1 MATDP
6 IIKDHQ
12 LWIGFVQPEGLV
24 ASPAALKNAQAVLS
38 HNVGAQQEIL
48 RRHAVPDFDSNL
60 RLKNF
65 PAFTRE
71 FWDWRESD
79 LATPPADLS
88 ARLPEYGE
96 TLRPTWV
103 VRGGKGQPEHLILV
117 DELPWGSDFDK
128 PGTASEEHRWHASP
142 QARFE
147 RLLRETGVA
156 IGLLIS
162 PERIRLVYAP
172 KGESSGHVTFPI
184 HQMTMAA
191 NWPML
196 AALHLLLHSDR
207 LFIGAEN
214 QRLPAILEASRRYQN
229 EVSIRLAGQVLRALN
244 ELVRGF
250 QEADRAARG
259 KILADALQHDP
270 NHIYGGMLT
279 TLMRM
284 VFVLYAEDRSLMG
297 SDETWLQNYSISGL
311 YERLRADAGQYPDTM
326 DSRYGAWAQIV
337 TLTRLLFDGG
347 GHGFWRL
354 PPRHG
359 GLFDPDAYPFLEGRA
374 WESKRAATALI
385 EPPLVSDGI
394 LFRILQDLLYLDGE
408 RISYRA
414 LDVEQ
419 IGSVYEAMMGF
430 TVETAHGISIG
441 LGSDHLVINL
451 EDLLT
456 KKPADRPK
464 WLKESAACEVTG
476 KAIEQ
481 LKSAAS
487 VDELLAALRRRISKL
502 YLDQNSNPVTIPTG
516 GIFLQPTEERR
527 RSGSH
532 YTPRSLTQPI
542 VKTTLDPV
550 LAQLGDNPTPEQIL
564 GLKVCDP
571 AMGSGAFLVEACRYL
586 GERLEKAWNAHR
598 LMPPIPA
605 DQDPLLH
612 ARRIVAQ
619 RCLYGVDKNPFAV
632 NLAKLSLWLA
642 TFAKD
647 HPFTFVDHTLRCG
660 DSLVGLTAHQVEAF
674 HWQPKEEGALLR
686 DMPSRLRHIL
696 NARAQILDAADET
709 PYETLAQKLA
719 VTEEQMIDL
728 RLAGDLTIAAFF
740 AADKPKDRETL
751 RKDLAEKFRR
761 ARERVTD
768 LDLDNELQGAVRVL
782 KIGQKGLT
790 PFHWE
795 LEFPEVFRL
804 EDHGKRS
811 AGFDALVGN
820 PPFAGK
826 NTMSNGLADG
836 YPDWLKM
843 MHEESHGNAD
853 LVAHFFRRAFTLL
866 RLRGCFGLIATNTI
880 GQGDT
885 RSTGLRFICI
895 HGGTIYQARK
905 RLKWPGQAA
914 VVVSVVHV
922 VRGAMPSPYLLDGC
936 EVPTISAYLFHA
948 GGHEDPARLNL
959 NEGKSFQ
966 GPIPLGMGFTFDDTD
981 KNGIATPLAEME
993 RLILKEPRNAE
1004 RIFPYIGGEEI
1015 NDDPEHKP
1023 HRYVI
1028 NFGEVSEEEA
1038 RTYPDLYQI
1047 VAEKVKPE
1055 RMAQKD
1061 NSDGRRRKQFWWQ
1074 WGRYTPTLAN
1084 ATKGMDRVLVHAY
1097 VSQYL
1102 AFAFVPA
1109 TYVVAG
1115 PQNIFVFERFGPFA
1129 VLQSRA
1135 HEVWARFF
1143 AATLEDRLSY
1153 TRSDCFETFPFP
1165 PEFETNTSLETVGST
1180 YYEFRAQIMQG
1191 DSKGLTA
1198 TYNCFHN
1205 PNESDPEIVRLRE
1218 LHDSMDRAVLDSYG
1232 WADIPTHCEFHPE
1245 FDDEEDE
1252 DGTGRPRRKK
1262 YRYRWPDQIR
1272 DEVLA
1277 RLLELN
1283 RTRAEEETQS
1293 AAASPTAKATGK
1305 RGRKSTTV
1313 VTAPTPTLFEVQEPI
1328 E

>member
-1 MATDP
+1 MAIDP
-6 IIKDHQ
+6 IVKDHQ

-24 ASPAALKNAQAVLS
+24 VSPHALKNAQAVLS
-38 HNVGAQQEIL
+38 RNVSSQQEIL

-65 PAFTRE
+65 PLFTRE

-117 DELPWGSDFDK
+117 EELPWGTDFDK

-207 LFIGAEN
+207 LFIGPEN

-259 KILADALQHDP
+259 KILADALRHDP
-270 NHIYGGMLT
+270 NQIYGGMLT

-297 SDETWLQNYSISGL
+297 SHETWLQNYSVSGL
-311 YERLRADAGQYPDTM
+311 YERLRADEGQYPDTM
-326 DSRYGAWAQIV
+326 DSRYGAWAQII
-337 TLTRLLFDGG
+337 TLTRLLYDGG
-347 GHGFWRL
+347 GHRSWRL

-374 WESKRAATALI
+374 WESKRDATVLI

-456 KKPADRPK
+456 KKPTDRPK
-464 WLKESAACEVTG
+464 WLKENAACEVTG

-487 VDELLAALRRRISKL
+487 VDELLSALRRRISKL

-516 GIFLQPTEERR
+516 GIYLQPTEERR

-586 GERLEKAWNAHR
+586 GEKLEKAWNAHH

-660 DSLVGLTAHQVEAF
+660 DSLVGLTAHQIEAF

-686 DMPSRLRHIL
+686 DLPSRLRHIL

-728 RLAGDLTIAAFF
+728 RLAGDLIVAAFF
-740 AADKPKDRETL
+740 ATDRPKEREVR
-751 RKDLAEKFRR
+751 RKDLGEKFRR

-768 LDLDNELQGAVRVL
+768 LELDDELLGAVRVL
-782 KIGQKGLT
+782 KTGQKGIT

-795 LEFPEVFRL
+795 LECPEVFRL
-804 EDHGKRS
+804 DGIGRPTM
-811 AGFDALVGN
+811 GFDAIVGN
-820 PPFAGK
+820 PPFMGGKKISGSLGDAYAGWLTTAHAGASG
-826 NTMSNGLADG
+826 NT
-836 YPDWLKM
+836 
-843 MHEESHGNAD
+843 D
-853 LVAHFFRRAFTLL
+853 LVAHFYRRTFELL
-866 RLRGCFGLIATNTI
+866 RDGGAFGLIATKTI
-880 GQGDT
+880 AQGDT
-885 RSTGLRFICI
+885 RRGGLAWLGM
-895 HGGTIYQARK
+895 HGGEIINAR
-905 RLKWPGQAA
+905 RRVKWPGAAA
-914 VVVSVVHV
+914 VVVSVVV
-922 VRGAMPSPYLLDGC
+922 VTRGETGAQRFIDNRPVDF
-936 EVPTISAYLFHA
+936 VSAFLSHR
-948 GGHEDPARLNL
+948 GTHEDPARLLSNL
-959 NEGKSFQ
+959 NRSFIGCDIKGQ
-966 GPIPLGMGFTFDDTD
+966 GFLFADDD
-981 KNGIATPLAEME
+981 QGATPVSVM
-993 RLILKEPRNAE
+993 RGLIAADPRNSQCL
-1004 RIFPYIGGEEI
+1004 RPYIGGEEL
-1015 NDDPEHKP
+1015 NTSPTQSH
-1023 HRYVI
+1023 HRWVI
-1028 NFGEVSEEEA
+1028 HFGEMDEAEA
-1038 RTYPDLYQI
+1038 RQWPALIGI
-1047 VAEKVKPE
+1047 VEEKVKPE
-1055 RMAQKD
+1055 RETKSQDLAEWPWWRFWRVRGELENACRGLDEVLAIAQTAD
-1061 NSDGRRRKQFWWQ
+1061 
-1074 WGRYTPTLAN
+1074 
-1084 ATKGMDRVLVHAY
+1084 V
-1097 VSQYL
+1097 L
-1102 AFAFVPA
+1102 AFTFIRLP
-1109 TYVVAG
+1109 TTFSHTVV
-1115 PQNIFVFERFGPFA
+1115 VFPSQSRSLFA
-1129 VLQSRA
+1129 ALQSRI
-1135 HEVWARFF
+1135 HESWARFF
-1143 AATLEDRLSY
+1143 AATMKDDARY
-1153 TRSDCFETFPFP
+1153 IPKDCLETFPFP
-1165 PEFETNTSLETVGST
+1165 ENWETNAVLEAAGKA
-1180 YYEFRAQIMQG
+1180 YYEFRAALMVG
-1191 DSKGLTA
+1191 SNEGLTK
-1198 TYNCFHN
+1198 TYNRFH
-1205 PNESDPEIVRLRE
+1205 DPDETDPPIAKLRE
-1218 LHDSMDRAVLDSYG
+1218 LHAAMDRAVLDAYG
-1232 WADIPTHCEFHPE
+1232 WSDLRPRLDFILDYE
-1245 FDDEEDE
+1245 DEEKDESPQGRERKKPWRFRWIDE
-1252 DGTGRPRRKK
+1252 D
-1262 YRYRWPDQIR
+1262 R

-1283 RTRAEEETQS
+1283 HIRAEEEAQRVPATP
-1293 AAASPTAKATGK
+1293 ALKTAGK
-1305 RGRKSTTV
+1305 RGRRTTKV
-1313 VTAPTPTLFEVQEPI
+1313 APAVRPNLFDVQEPTK
-1328 E
+1328 

>member
-12 LWIGFVQPEGLV
+12 IWIGFVQPEGLV
-24 ASPAALKNAQAVLS
+24 VSPHALKNAQAVLS
-38 HNVGAQQEIL
+38 HNVGIQQEIL
-48 RRHAVPDFDSNL
+48 RRHAVPYFDSNL
-60 RLKNF
+60 RLKSF
-65 PAFTRE
+65 SAFTQE
-71 FWDWRESD
+71 FWGWRDSD
-79 LATPPADLS
+79 LAAPPEDLF

-96 TLRPTWV
+96 TLRPTWIV
-103 VRGGKGQPEHLILV
+103 PGGKGQPDRLILV
-117 DELPWGSDFDK
+117 EELPRGTDFDK
-128 PGTASEEHRWHASP
+128 PVPASEEYRWHASP

-147 RLLRETGVA
+147 RLLRETGVS
-156 IGLLIS
+156 IGLLVS
-162 PERIRLVYAP
+162 PELIRLVYAP

-207 LFIGAEN
+207 LFIGPET

-229 EVSIRLAGQVLRALN
+229 EVSTRLAGQVLRALN

-250 QEADRAARG
+250 QEADRAAHG
-259 KILADALQHDP
+259 NILRDALRHDP
-270 NHIYGGMLT
+270 SHIYGGMLT

-311 YERLRADAGQYPDTM
+311 YERLRADAGQHPDTM

-337 TLTRLLFDGG
+337 TLTRLLYDGG
-347 GHGFWRL
+347 GHGSWRL
-354 PPRHG
+354 PLRHG

-374 WESKRAATALI
+374 WESKRATTALI

-441 LGSDHLVINL
+441 LGSDHLVVNL

-464 WLKESAACEVTG
+464 WLKENAACEVPG

-516 GIFLQPTEERR
+516 GIYLQPTEERR

-542 VKTTLDPV
+542 VKSTLDPV

-598 LMPPIPA
+598 AMPPIPV

-619 RCLYGVDKNPFAV
+619 RCLYGVDKNRFAV

-660 DSLVGLTAHQVEAF
+660 DSLVGLTAQQVEAF

-740 AADKPKDRETL
+740 AADRPKDRETR

-761 ARERVTD
+761 VRERVTD
-768 LDLDNELQGAVRVL
+768 LELDDELRSAVRAL
-782 KIGQKGLT
+782 KTGPKGVT

-795 LEFPEVFRL
+795 LEFPEVFRPAHL
-804 EDHGKRS
+804 NGRPW
-811 AGFDALVGN
+811 GFDSIVGN
-820 PPFAGK
+820 PPFLGGARISTHFGMQYFSVLTLSYPPAG
-826 NTMSNGLADG
+826 
-836 YPDWLKM
+836 
-843 MHEESHGNAD
+843 HQCD
-853 LVAHFFRRAFTLL
+853 LVGYFFRRAFALL
-866 RLRGCFGLIATNTI
+866 RNAGTLGLIATKTI
-880 GQGDT
+880 AQGDT
-885 RSTGLRFICI
+885 RNGTLLPILTGNG
-895 HGGTIYQARK
+895 HIYEAVT
-905 RLKWPGQAA
+905 RLKWPGPAA
-914 VVVSVVHV
+914 VTVSRLHI
-922 VRGAMPSPYLLDGC
+922 AKGC
-936 EVPTISAYLFHA
+936 EPSILLNGQHVTRISAYLAA
-948 GGHEDPARLNL
+948 GFVDESPIQLSANPYFSKGSQVY
-959 NEGKSFQ
+959 GQ
-966 GPIPLGMGFTFDDTD
+966 GFVFDDLD
-981 KNGIATPLAEME
+981 SAANKISLMDEILLDEPASKN
-993 RLILKEPRNAE
+993 
-1004 RIFPYIGGEEI
+1004 RIFPFIGGEEL
-1015 NDDPEHKP
+1015 NTQPVVRP
-1023 HRYVI
+1023 NAYVI
-1028 NFGEVSEEEA
+1028 YLSDLKDESELEA
-1038 RTYPDLYQI
+1038 FPRLAH
-1047 VAEKVKPE
+1047 VVRSRVKPE
-1055 RMAQKD
+1055 RDLLGD
-1061 NSDGRRRKQFWWQ
+1061 NPNNTPLKKRWWAYQAHRPELYDRLRRR
-1074 WGRYTPTLAN
+1074 T
-1084 ATKGMDRVLVHAY
+1084 RVLAHAE
-1097 VSQYL
+1097 VSAYL
-1102 AFAFVPA
+1102 QFQFVPSGWIYNK
-1109 TYVVAG
+1109 TMIVIDEDG
-1115 PQNIFVFERFGPFA
+1115 FGAFA
-1129 VLQSRA
+1129 VLQSRV
-1135 HEVWARFF
+1135 HEVWTRVF
-1143 AATLEDRLSY
+1143 ASSLEDRLRY
-1153 TRSDCFETFPFP
+1153 TASDCFATFPFP
-1165 PEFETNTSLETVGST
+1165 SQYGSSEELEQAGRT
-1180 YYEFRAQIMQG
+1180 YYDFRAALMIQNNE
-1191 DSKGLTA
+1191 GLTK
-1198 TYNCFHN
+1198 TYNHFHN
-1205 PNESDPEIVRLRE
+1205 PNETSHEILELRRL
-1218 LHDSMDRAVLDSYG
+1218 HGVMDRTVLNAYDWTKLNPDTGFVLES
-1232 WADIPTHCEFHPE
+1232 
-1245 FDDEEDE
+1245 EDTASE
-1252 DGTGRPRRKK
+1252 DMESGRTRPRK
-1262 YRYRWPDQIR
+1262 YRYRWT
-1272 DEVLA
+1272 DETQDDILA
-1277 RLLELN
+1277 GLLELN
-1283 RTRAEEETQS
+1283 RTRAEGEAQS
-1293 AAASPTAKATGK
+1293 SNSAPKHKNAGK
-1305 RGRKSTTV
+1305 GGRKSAQSTTV
-1313 VTAPTPTLFEVQEPI
+1313 TGATLFDIQEPT

>member
-24 ASPAALKNAQAVLS
+24 VSPAALKNAQAVLS
-38 HNVGAQQEIL
+38 RNVGVQQEIL

-65 PAFTRE
+65 PTFTRE

-79 LATPPADLS
+79 LAAPPDDLS

-117 DELPWGSDFDK
+117 DELAWGTDFDK
-128 PGTASEEHRWHASP
+128 PGMASEEYRWHASP

-207 LFIGAEN
+207 LFIGPEN

-259 KILADALQHDP
+259 RILADALQHDP

-311 YERLRADAGQYPDTM
+311 YERLRGDDGQYPDTM

-337 TLTRLLFDGG
+337 TLTRLLYDGG
-347 GHGFWRL
+347 GHGSWRL

-374 WESKRAATALI
+374 WESKRGATSLI

-464 WLKESAACEVTG
+464 WLKENAACEVTG

-487 VDELLAALRRRISKL
+487 VDELLASLRRRISKL
-502 YLDQNSNPVTIPTG
+502 YLDQNANPVTIPTG
-516 GIFLQPTEERR
+516 GIYLQPTEERR

-586 GERLEKAWNAHR
+586 GEKLEKAWNAHR

-632 NLAKLSLWLA
+632 NLAKLSLWLS

-696 NARAQILDAADET
+696 SARAQILDAADET

-719 VTEEQMIDL
+719 VTDEQMIDL

-740 AADKPKDRETL
+740 AADKPKERETR
-751 RKDLAEKFRR
+751 RKDLAQRFRS

-768 LDLDNELQGAVRVL
+768 LNLDDELQSEVRVL
-782 KIGQKGLT
+782 KTGAKGVT

-804 EDHGKRS
+804 DDRGMR
-811 AGFDALVGN
+811 AVGFDAFVGN
-820 PPFAGK
+820 PPFLGGTRISTNLGHPYFDYLTNTFTGAGH
-826 NTMSNGLADG
+826 TC
-836 YPDWLKM
+836 
-843 MHEESHGNAD
+843 D
-853 LVAHFFRRAFTLL
+853 LSAYFFRQAFQLL
-866 RLRGCFGLIATNTI
+866 RKRRCFGLIATNTI
-880 GQGDT
+880 AQGDS
-885 RSTGLRFICI
+885 RVGGLYFICT
-895 HGGTIYQARK
+895 HGGTIFRAIR
-905 RLKWPGQAA
+905 RLQWPGRAT
-914 VVVSVVHV
+914 VTVSVVHV
-922 VRGAMPSPYLLDGC
+922 AKELRPKPMILDNA
-936 EVPTISAYLFHA
+936 EVSTISAYLLHV
-948 GGHEDPARLNL
+948 GGSDNPHQLGGLNRAFSL
-959 NEGKSFQ
+959 GSKIYGQ
-966 GPIPLGMGFTFDDTD
+966 GFLFDDGDAKANPISVMTAVLSE
-981 KNGIATPLAEME
+981 N
-993 RLILKEPRNAE
+993 PRSAE
-1004 RIFPYIGGEEI
+1004 RIHRYIGGEDITDAPLSESS
-1015 NDDPEHKP
+1015 K
-1023 HRYVI
+1023 YVI
-1028 NFGEVSEEEA
+1028 DFSDIEREEDLGPWPELA
-1038 RTYPDLYQI
+1038 AIVRRSVKPIRDRMGDCRWWRFTRPRRDLY
-1047 VAEKVKPE
+1047 
-1055 RMAQKD
+1055 
-1061 NSDGRRRKQFWWQ
+1061 
-1074 WGRYTPTLAN
+1074 N
-1084 ATKGMDRVLVHAY
+1084 ALRGQNRVLVIARTSKHFAFLLAPNQF
-1097 VSQYL
+1097 VFNENL
-1102 AFAFVPA
+1102 VVFMLPEVAFAL
-1109 TYVVAG
+1109 
-1115 PQNIFVFERFGPFA
+1115 
-1129 VLQSRA
+1129 LQSRV
-1135 HEVWARFF
+1135 HEIWVRFS
-1143 AATLEDRLSY
+1143 ASTLEDRQGY
-1153 TRSDCFETFPFP
+1153 RPSDCFETFPFP
-1165 PEFETNTSLETVGST
+1165 SRWMENPLLAEIGAAYHDL
-1180 YYEFRAQIMQG
+1180 RAKVM
-1191 DSKGLTA
+1191 DDLHCGLTEV
-1198 TYNCFHN
+1198 YNRFHD
-1205 PNESDPEIVRLRE
+1205 ERE
-1218 LHDSMDRAVLDSYG
+1218 RHPGILKLQQIHTALDRAVLDAYQWSDLTPEPKFLPEYEDTEKDV
-1232 WADIPTHCEFHPE
+1232 DIEAAGDVPS
-1245 FDDEEDE
+1245 
-1252 DGTGRPRRKK
+1252 
-1262 YRYRWPDQIR
+1262 RYSWPAQDR
-1272 DEVLA
+1272 EAVLA

-1283 RTRAEEETQS
+1283 RVRAEEEAQS
-1293 AAASPTAKATGK
+1293 APDTSAAKAAVK
-1305 RGRKSTTV
+1305 RGRKSTKL
-1313 VTAPTPTLFEVQEPI
+1313 APVASPSLFDVQEPT

>member
-1 MATDP
+1 MAIDP

-24 ASPAALKNAQAVLS
+24 VSPHALKTAQAVLS
-38 HNVGAQQEIL
+38 HNVGLQQEIL
-48 RRHAVPDFDSNL
+48 RRHSVPDFYKHL
-60 RLKNF
+60 RLKNLA
-65 PAFTRE
+65 AFTQE
-71 FWDWRESD
+71 FWGWRESD
-79 LATPPADLS
+79 LSIPPDDLS

-103 VRGGKGQPEHLILV
+103 VRGGTGQPEHLILV
-117 DELPWGSDFDK
+117 EELPWGTDFDK
-128 PGTASEEHRWHASP
+128 AGQQSEEHRWHTSP
-142 QARFE
+142 QSRFE
-147 RLLRETGVA
+147 RLLRETGVS
-156 IGLLIS
+156 IGLLVS

-184 HQMTMAA
+184 HQMAMAA

-207 LFIGAEN
+207 LFIGPEN
-214 QRLPAILEASRRYQN
+214 QRLPAILEGSRRYQN

-250 QEADRAARG
+250 QEADRAAHG
-259 KILADALQHDP
+259 NVLGDALRHDP
-270 NHIYGGMLT
+270 SHIYGGMLT

-337 TLTRLLFDGG
+337 TLTRLLYDGG
-347 GHGFWRL
+347 GHGAWRL

-359 GLFDPDAYPFLEGRA
+359 GLFDADAFPFLEGRP
-374 WESKRAATALI
+374 WESKRGATSLI

-430 TVETAHGISIG
+430 TVETAHGVSIG

-464 WLKESAACEVTG
+464 WLKENAVCEVTG
-476 KAIEQ
+476 KAIDQ

-516 GIFLQPTEERR
+516 GIYLQPTEERR

-586 GERLEKAWNAHR
+586 GEKLEKAWVAHGQ
-598 LMPPIPA
+598 MPPIPA

-619 RCLYGVDKNPFAV
+619 QCLYGVDKNPFAV
-632 NLAKLSLWLA
+632 NLAKLSLWLT

-660 DSLVGLTAHQVEAF
+660 DSLVGLTAHQIEAF

-686 DMPSRLRHIL
+686 DLPSRLRHIL
-696 NARAQILDAADET
+696 NSRAQILDAADET
-709 PYETLAQKLA
+709 AYETLAQKLA

-728 RLAGDLTIAAFF
+728 RLAGDLTVAAFF
-740 AADKPKDRETL
+740 AGDKPKERETR

-768 LDLDNELQGAVRVL
+768 LELDDELQGAVRVL
-782 KIGQKGLT
+782 KVGRKGVA

-804 EDHGKRS
+804 NEHGGRAS
-811 AGFDALVGN
+811 GFNAFVGN
-820 PPFAGK
+820 PPFLGGK
-826 NTMSNGLADG
+826 KISTNLLPT
-836 YPDWLKM
+836 YRDWLATM
-843 MHEESHGNAD
+843 FENSNSNSD
-853 LVAHFFRRAFTLL
+853 LVSYFFRRGFELL
-866 RLRGCFGLIATNTI
+866 SVRGGLGLIATNSVF
-880 GQGDT
+880 QGAT
-885 RSTGLRFICI
+885 RATGLYYIVK
-895 HGGTIYQARK
+895 HGGVIFAARK
-905 RLKWPGQAA
+905 RVGWPGEAA
-914 VVVSVVHV
+914 VVVCVIHIWSGPFHGQRNLNGRPV
-922 VRGAMPSPYLLDGC
+922 AN
-936 EVPTISAYLFHA
+936 ISAFLVEK
-948 GGHEDPARLNL
+948 GGDDDPFVLRQNA
-959 NEGKSFQ
+959 GKSFI
-966 GPIPLGMGFTFDDTD
+966 GYELHGKGFMFDDRSGEANPRSVLEDLAARNPSVRERVFPFIGGAEVNENPLGRY
-981 KNGIATPLAEME
+981 P
-993 RLILKEPRNAE
+993 RLSM
-1004 RIFPYIGGEEI
+1004 
-1015 NDDPEHKP
+1015 
-1023 HRYVI
+1023 
-1028 NFGEVSEEEA
+1028 NFGSMTLDEA
-1038 RTYPDLYQI
+1038 LEWPELVDLLRQ
-1047 VAEKVKPE
+1047 KVKP
-1055 RMAQKD
+1055 
-1061 NSDGRRRKQFWWQ
+1061 GRTSPVNNLNWWQ
-1074 WGRYTPTLAN
+1074 Y
-1084 ATKGMDRVLVHAY
+1084 K
-1097 VSQYL
+1097 
-1102 AFAFVPA
+1102 
-1109 TYVVAG
+1109 
-1115 PQNIFVFERFGPFA
+1115 
-1129 VLQSRA
+1129 
-1135 HEVWARFF
+1135 
-1143 AATLEDRLSY
+1143 
-1153 TRSDCFETFPFP
+1153 
-1165 PEFETNTSLETVGST
+1165 
-1180 YYEFRAQIMQG
+1180 
-1191 DSKGLTA
+1191 
-1198 TYNCFHN
+1198 
-1205 PNESDPEIVRLRE
+1205 
-1218 LHDSMDRAVLDSYG
+1218 
-1232 WADIPTHCEFHPE
+1232 
-1245 FDDEEDE
+1245 
-1252 DGTGRPRRKK
+1252 RPR
-1262 YRYRWPDQIR
+1262 P
-1272 DEVLA
+1272 EMALA
-1277 RLLELN
+1277 L
-1283 RTRAEEETQS
+1283 A
-1293 AAASPTAKATGK
+1293 G
-1305 RGRKSTTV
+1305 RGRTV
-1313 VTAPTPTLFEVQEPI
+1313 VCSRHSVSFCSDLHGRALGSF
-1328 E
+1328 